1 MADDKPNL
9 TYFQSII
16 YLNYNSYYF
25 QHGPQHPQGPQNLP
39 AGAKQPGGHGPT

>member
-9 TYFQSII
+9 TYFQPID
-16 YLNYNSYYF
+16 LNYYYF